1 MTKLRFSAKVVK
13 GAGRGK
19 KLGIPTINFVPKIV
33 KGLKEG
39 IYVCKIVFPSGQYWG
54 VLHFGPR
61 PTFREK
67 SQSLEAYL
75 FDFDRVR
82 VPKKLDIEI
91 YSYIREIVK
100 FVNPGQMVNKI
111 EKDIEIAKKRIKLL
125 QNN

>member
-54 VLHFGPR
+54 VLHFGPG

-75 FDFDRVR
+75 FDFDRVK
-82 VPKKLDIEI
+82 VPKNLVIEI
-91 YSYIREIVK
+91 YPYIREIFK
-100 FVNPGQMVNKI
+100 FANPGQWLIKSKKI
-111 EKDIEIAKKRIKLL
+111 SK
-125 QNN
+125 

>member
-100 FVNPGQMVNKI
+100 FANPGQMVNKI